1 MMTGVFRVVLL
12 LASIGTMLFMLK
24 RIRHAKIQ
32 IEDSLF
38 WILFSALLLILSVF
52 PGIADFMAGVVGI
65 YSTVNFIFLFF
76 IFILLIKEFS
86 MTIKISQLENKI
98 KELTQEI
105 ALGKATEQH
114 ESNSKTYTAD
124 SEAEKR

>member
-1 MMTGVFRVVLL
+1 MTNIFRIILLVVSLF
-12 LASIGTMLFMLK
+12 TMIFMLK
-24 RIRHAKIQ
+24 RIRQSKIQ

-38 WILFSALLLILSVF
+38 WILFAVMVVILGAF
-52 PGIADFMAGVVGI
+52 PVIADFMAGVIGI
-65 YSTVNFIFLFF
+65 YSTVFF

>member
-1 MMTGVFRVVLL
+1 MTNIFRIILLVVSLF
-12 LASIGTMLFMLK
+12 TMIFMLK
-24 RIRHAKIQ
+24 RIRQSKIQ

-38 WILFSALLLILSVF
+38 WILFAIMVVILGAF
-52 PGIADFMAGVVGI
+52 PVIADFMAGVIGI

>member
-76 IFILLIKEFS
+76 IFILLIREFS
-86 MTIKISQLENKI
+86 LTIKVSQLENKL
-98 KELTQEI
+98 KELTQAI
-105 ALGKATEQH
+105 AIM
-114 ESNSKTYTAD
+114 N
-124 SEAEKR
+124 AEKDNKDDEKEKEENE

>member
-1 MMTGVFRVVLL
+1 MTNIFRIILLVVSLF
-12 LASIGTMLFMLK
+12 TMIFMLK
-24 RIRHAKIQ
+24 RIRQSKIQ

-38 WILFSALLLILSVF
+38 WILFAVMVVILGAF
-52 PGIADFMAGVVGI
+52 PVIADFMAGVIGI

-114 ESNSKTYTAD
+114 EKKFKNIYS
-124 SEAEKR
+124 RQ

>member
-1 MMTGVFRVVLL
+1 MTNIFRIILLVVSLF
-12 LASIGTMLFMLK
+12 TMIFMLK
-24 RIRHAKIQ
+24 RIRQSKIQ

-38 WILFSALLLILSVF
+38 WILFAVMVVILGAF
-52 PGIADFMAGVVGI
+52 PVIADFMAGVIGI

>member
-1 MMTGVFRVVLL
+1 MTNIFRIILLVVSLF
-12 LASIGTMLFMLK
+12 TMIFMLK
-24 RIRHAKIQ
+24 RIRQSKIQ

-38 WILFSALLLILSVF
+38 WILFAVMVVILGAF
-52 PGIADFMAGVVGI
+52 PVIADFMAGVIGI

-105 ALGKATEQH
+105 ALGKAIEQH

>member
-1 MMTGVFRVVLL
+1 MTNIFRIILLVVSLF
-12 LASIGTMLFMLK
+12 TMIFMLK
-24 RIRHAKIQ
+24 RIRQSKIQ

-38 WILFSALLLILSVF
+38 WILFAVMVVILGAF
-52 PGIADFMAGVVGI
+52 PVIADFMAGVIGI

-114 ESNSKTYTAD
+114 ENNSKTYTAD

>member
-1 MMTGVFRVVLL
+1 MTNIFRIILLVVSLF
-12 LASIGTMLFMLK
+12 TMIFMLK
-24 RIRHAKIQ
+24 RIRQSKIQ

-38 WILFSALLLILSVF
+38 WILFAVMVVILGAF
-52 PGIADFMAGVVGI
+52 PVIADFMAGVIGI

-105 ALGKATEQH
+105 ALGKETEQH
-114 ESNSKTYTAD
+114 EKNSKTYTAD

>member
-1 MMTGVFRVVLL
+1 MTNVFRVVLL
-12 LASIGTMLFMLK
+12 VVSLVTMIFMLK
-24 RIRHAKIQ
+24 RIRQSKIQ

-38 WILFSALLLILSVF
+38 WILFAIMVVILGAF
-52 PGIADFMAGVVGI
+52 PVIADFMAGVIGI
-65 YSTVNFIFLFF
+65 YSTVNFIFIFF

-105 ALGKATEQH
+105 AVGRTMENQ
-114 ESNSKTYTAD
+114 ENSSKTYTAD
-124 SEAEKR
+124 TEAEKR

>member
-1 MMTGVFRVVLL
+1 MTNIFRIILLVVSLF
-12 LASIGTMLFMLK
+12 TMIFMLK
-24 RIRHAKIQ
+24 RIRQSKIQ

-38 WILFSALLLILSVF
+38 WILFAVMVVILGAF
-52 PGIADFMAGVVGI
+52 PVIADFMAGVIGI

-124 SEAEKR
+124 CEAEKR

>member
-1 MMTGVFRVVLL
+1 MTNIFRIILLVVSLF
-12 LASIGTMLFMLK
+12 TMIFMLK
-24 RIRHAKIQ
+24 RIRQSKIQ

-38 WILFSALLLILSVF
+38 WILFAVMVVILGAFAV
-52 PGIADFMAGVVGI
+52 IADFMAGVIGI